1 MNCYILCTISF
12 EKVKCIGPKQKV
24 RTKRQMWRNQRVC
37 CLQFFWDVNDKPKDI
52 SGLHDRTG
60 KIISAKIDLK
70 IYWNV
75 KTPKFQALAL

>member
-1 MNCYILCTISF
+1 MNCYISCTIQF
-12 EKVKCIGPKQKV
+12 EKVKCIGPKPKLELKDRCGEIKEFV
-24 RTKRQMWRNQRVC
+24 VC
-37 CLQFFWDVNDKPKDI
+37 NFWDVNDKPKDI
-52 SGLHDRTG
+52 SGMHDRTV